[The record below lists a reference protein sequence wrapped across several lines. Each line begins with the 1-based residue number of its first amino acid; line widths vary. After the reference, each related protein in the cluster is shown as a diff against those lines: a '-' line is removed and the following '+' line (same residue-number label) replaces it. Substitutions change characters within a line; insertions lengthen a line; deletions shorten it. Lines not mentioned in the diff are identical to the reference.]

1 MAADALAPGGTV
13 CLYAPPAPG
22 APPPL
27 DGSDLFLREL
37 AITASYSAGPR
48 DMRAA
53 FELIA
58 GNRIDPLPLVSHRL
72 PLDDTG
78 RALDLQRS
86 ATALKVVV
94 EP

>member
-1 MAADALAPGGTV
+1 L
-13 CLYAPPAPG
+13 
-22 APPPL
+22 PL

-37 AITASYSAGPR
+37 AVTASYSAGPG
-48 DMRAA
+48 DMVAA
-53 FELIA
+53 LDLIA
-58 GNRIDPLPLVSHRL
+58 QGRIDPTPLVSHRL
-72 PLDDTG
+72 PLDETA